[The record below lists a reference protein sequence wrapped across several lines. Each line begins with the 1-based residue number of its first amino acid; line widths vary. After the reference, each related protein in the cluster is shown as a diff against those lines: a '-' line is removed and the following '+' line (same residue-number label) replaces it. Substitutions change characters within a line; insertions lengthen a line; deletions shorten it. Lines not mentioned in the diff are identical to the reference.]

1 MDTSPGGAAADRAGQ
16 PFMCSF
22 CLRPREQTGL
32 LVGAPA
38 VAICRD
44 CTEAAR
50 ELFQQAPAEPAPAP
64 RAPWDLLSDRELLER
79 LPQVARARDDV
90 ENHLR
95 QWVAAARGR
104 HLSWAGIGESLGM
117 SRQSAWERFRGQAAT
132 SPATPATPGRPAAE
146 PSGRRRTPGI

>member
-1 MDTSPGGAAADRAGQ
+1 MESRSGDSGEVVAADPAAA

-22 CLRPREQTGL
+22 CLRPREETGL

-50 ELFQQAPAEPAPAP
+50 ILFREAPADAEPAP
-64 RAPWDLLSDRELLER
+64 RAPWDLLSDGELLEK

-95 QWVAAARGR
+95 RWVAAARAR
-104 HLSWAGIGESLGM
+104 HISWAGIGEALGM
-117 SRQSAWERFRGQAAT
+117 SRQSAWERFRA
-132 SPATPATPGRPAAE
+132 
-146 PSGRRRTPGI
+146 